1 MGIHSGHGTLNCVDQ
16 DHQAASMVAAGV
28 FLVNRATHPS
38 EEKITPKITP
48 TELGNMLMYRA
59 NERQQKAKFVRHTK
73 QHP

>member
-1 MGIHSGHGTLNCVDQ
+1 
-16 DHQAASMVAAGV
+16 MVAAGV